1 MYKKRFIAKSFI
13 AKSFIAKR
21 FIATC
26 LVSVSIFISAFI
38 LFFSFKIGIVSA
50 ATDCEATLEAWRY
63 DVSLRNFM
71 DTHDCSCSRTSP
83 TSRPICTPKS
93 TGSSRGYSTGYKG
106 TGNWKTNMMQ
116 GLLQSFMQGF
126 TRGLQGGGQD
136 SFPSQAPK
144 QPQIDMEAH
153 ERLMQERRQ
162 AWQNEMKKQIEIMQN
177 QYASLRKEEF
187 EDKKDRLLS
196 RLKGPEDSSKRLT
209 TKEPSA
215 IRSLKCSAYWSK
227 LASEAALSNNKSSL
241 ELARGYNENSVK
253 AMQGDLSN
261 CPDIKMEVSIPD
273 ASPDYSEE
281 FKMEFLRTLTQQMNE
296 RVTAISEL
304 KVKKE
309 EVSSKVTKAKEEVKR
324 LDELRSNAR
333 SEEEKKEKDDLYLE
347 ALNTLKQVEEQ
358 EREVDEKF
366 LNLSQEL
373 KALNE
378 VNKSMLTQKKKE

>member
-1 MYKKRFIAKSFI
+1 MQRNDGGEMMYKKK
-13 AKSFIAKR
+13 

-26 LVSVSIFISAFI
+26 LVSVSIFISTFI
-38 LFFSFKIGIVSA
+38 LFFSLKVGTVSA
-50 ATDCEATLEAWRY
+50 VTDCETTLEAWNH
-63 DVSLRNFM
+63 DVSLKNFM
-71 DTHDCSCSRTSP
+71 DTHDCYCTSP
-83 TSRPICTPKS
+83 NSRPVCKPASTGS
-93 TGSSRGYSTGYKG
+93 GTGSSRSYSPSHRS

-136 SFPSQAPK
+136 SSSSQASK
-144 QPQIDMEAH
+144 QTQIDMEAH
-153 ERLMQERRQ
+153 ERLMQERMQ

-177 QYASLRKEEF
+177 QYASMRQKEF
-187 EDKKDRLLS
+187 EEKKDRLLS
-196 RLKGPEDSSKRLT
+196 RLKGSEHSSKKFT

-215 IRSLKCSAYWSK
+215 LRSLKCSAYWSK
-227 LASEAALSNNKSSL
+227 LASEAALSADKSSL
-241 ELARGYNENSVK
+241 ELARGYNENSIK

-261 CPDIKMEVSIPD
+261 CPDIRADISIPNM
-273 ASPDYSEE
+273 SPAYAEE
-281 FKMEFLRTLTQQMNE
+281 FRMEFLKTLTQQMNE

-304 KVKKE
+304 KVRKE

-324 LDELRSNAR
+324 LDELRTNAK

-358 EREVDEKF
+358 EKEVDEESF
-366 LNLSQEL
+366 SLSQEL

-378 VNKSMLTQKKKE
+378 INKAMFTQKDKE